1 MSLFVN
7 TIYLMCGILWYIRN
21 EVYNVKSTAQI
32 MRELR
37 EDHDLKQS
45 DIAKVLS
52 VSQQYYSKYETGQNE
67 LPVRHLITLAKFY
80 NISADYLLGITDF
93 STAIQNTNS
102 DTPMKKLIND
112 ISELND
118 TSIAAVRDYVD
129 LLQLREQYKN

>member
-1 MSLFVN
+1 
-7 TIYLMCGILWYIRN
+7 MCGILLYIRI

-80 NISADYLLGITDF
+80 SISADYLLGITDF

-102 DTPMKKLIND
+102 DTPMKKLMND

-129 LLQLREQYKN
+129 LLQLREQYDKNNKNL